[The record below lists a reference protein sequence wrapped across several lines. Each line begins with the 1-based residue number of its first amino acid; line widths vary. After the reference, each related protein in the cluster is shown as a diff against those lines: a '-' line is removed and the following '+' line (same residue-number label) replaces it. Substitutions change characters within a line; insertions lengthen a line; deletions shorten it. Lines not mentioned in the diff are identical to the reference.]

1 MFAYDGNQKLAQV
14 TAPAV
19 AGAPR
24 NVTAS
29 MTSGR
34 LITLTDPDGFV
45 TTFAHSPTV
54 TNVMMSRRDKH
65 NQSAR
70 LLTMGR
76 AVSRQPRSMPGGSDE
91 SDHLGHVCRRVTWRD
106 DEWRVW
112 SVHTTGHGEC
122 PHAYRWSPCGG
133 RHLEYRGESV
143 WGREPDP

>member
-45 TTFAHSPTV
+45 TTFAHSP
-54 TNVMMSRRDKH
+54 
-65 NQSAR
+65 
-70 LLTMGR
+70 
-76 AVSRQPRSMPGGSDE
+76 P
-91 SDHLGHVCRRVTWRD
+91 
-106 DEWRVW
+106 
-112 SVHTTGHGEC
+112 
-122 PHAYRWSPCGG
+122 
-133 RHLEYRGESV
+133 
-143 WGREPDP
+143 